1 MVYVAFNNI
10 AVDVGFRYKAFIP
23 VESENKLT
31 YYLRFFSS
39 LTITTNRNKQNK
51 HHHQILV
58 LIEKKKTKQLS
69 SFFQTLDGQK
79 VGSTT
84 FHCFGS
90 SVGSN

>member
-1 MVYVAFNNI
+1 MVYLAFNNI

-23 VESENKLT
+23 VESETKLT

-39 LTITTNRNKQNK
+39 STITTNRNKQNK

-58 LIEKKKTKQLS
+58 LIEKKTKQLS
-69 SFFQTLDGQK
+69 SSFQTLDGQK